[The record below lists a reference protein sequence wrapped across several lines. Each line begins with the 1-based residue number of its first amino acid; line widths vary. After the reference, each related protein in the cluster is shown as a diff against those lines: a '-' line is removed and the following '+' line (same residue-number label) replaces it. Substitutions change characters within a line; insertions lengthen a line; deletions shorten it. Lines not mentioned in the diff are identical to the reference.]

1 MEALEDK
8 EDSLWEM
15 EEEDL
20 SRYLRFEQPLRERES
35 SEREETV

>member
-1 MEALEDK
+1 VLEALEEK

-20 SRYLRFEQPLRERES
+20 SRYLR
-35 SEREETV
+35 